1 MSPACLRSLRDV
13 QKAGK
18 AEGGA
23 KQSPAHGSFYLGFPE
38 RRTFVFVGCFGQATR
53 TKEAEEPAAEENSA
67 VPLASKR
74 PAGQGSK
81 SPPPRASKLPSGLP
95 VNPSGRGLARQ
106 KRSGAISS
114 TTGEG
119 LLEAWGDAKFKMHRS

>member
-81 SPPPRASKLPSGLP
+81 SPPPRFEASFGASCQSFGAGPS
-95 VNPSGRGLARQ
+95 
-106 KRSGAISS
+106 
-114 TTGEG
+114 
-119 LLEAWGDAKFKMHRS
+119 EAEAEWCHQLDDW